1 MNAYPTIKTWM
12 SWEIQSGNFAPL
24 CEWCI
29 SSGGRGKCCI
39 LCFIQEEKRG
49 KKASRFMEKCRVRRD
64 NKATDAA
71 DTEFCYSI
79 DGERG
84 ILFTTV
90 AKWKHIQF

>member
-1 MNAYPTIKTWM
+1 MEDEENRIENKKRRRTIEKEDTYMNAYPTIKTWM

-49 KKASRFMEKCRVRRD
+49 KKGQQIPGEMSRT
-64 NKATDAA
+64 A
-71 DTEFCYSI
+71 
-79 DGERG
+79 
-84 ILFTTV
+84 
-90 AKWKHIQF
+90 

>member
-1 MNAYPTIKTWM
+1 MNAYPTTRTWM

-71 DTEFCYSI
+71 DIVQNCFHSLDRIPIFSKCSL
-79 DGERG
+79 
-84 ILFTTV
+84 LFYR
-90 AKWKHIQF
+90 W